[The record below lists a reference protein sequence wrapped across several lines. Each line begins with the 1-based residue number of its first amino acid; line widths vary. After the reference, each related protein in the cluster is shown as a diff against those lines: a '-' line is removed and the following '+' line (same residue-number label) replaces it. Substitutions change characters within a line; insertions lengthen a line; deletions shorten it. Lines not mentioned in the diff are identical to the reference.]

1 MYMTF
6 DRASLRE
13 LVKLEYSIEKKVDD
27 DLLNSGFKMKRKI
40 VVPKY
45 IT

>member
-6 DRASLRE
+6 DRQSLRE

-27 DLLNSGFKMKRKI
+27 DLLSSGFKMKRKI